1 MVVVVH
7 LKYLLLLSIQISRQ
21 WSSRSA
27 SRFCIIICNVASMT
41 SGTIFRVI
49 VVKLIHL
56 KAFEYKKLVLD
67 IERATSLMSTQ
78 LSWFQSVLTSPSASL
93 SMQMLPQVVV
103 RRLDLFAILIPVLIF
118 VCVYRTVPIVETMT
132 LIHMIDIVLLM
143 HILSILIFENLSQ
156 NAFSARRL

>member
-1 MVVVVH
+1 
-7 LKYLLLLSIQISRQ
+7 
-21 WSSRSA
+21 
-27 SRFCIIICNVASMT
+27 MT

-156 NAFSARRL
+156 NTFSARRL